1 MDNILITYRL
11 QIFVIIMCL
20 IFTLFFILCD
30 LWSGIRKSKKNGD
43 FISSHGLRRTI
54 DKMNK
59 YYNILL
65 IFILVDI
72 LQCFSI
78 YSINNSYR
86 KDYWVFPFLTVA
98 ITIIIAAI
106 EIKSIYE
113 NMDKKT
119 QKDFRDTGKTVIGLM
134 RTIKKEQPELFDKII
149 NTAIQN
155 NKTENNYENL
165 D

>member
-1 MDNILITYRL
+1 
-11 QIFVIIMCL
+11 
-20 IFTLFFILCD
+20 
-30 LWSGIRKSKKNGD
+30 
-43 FISSHGLRRTI
+43 
-54 DKMNK
+54 MNK